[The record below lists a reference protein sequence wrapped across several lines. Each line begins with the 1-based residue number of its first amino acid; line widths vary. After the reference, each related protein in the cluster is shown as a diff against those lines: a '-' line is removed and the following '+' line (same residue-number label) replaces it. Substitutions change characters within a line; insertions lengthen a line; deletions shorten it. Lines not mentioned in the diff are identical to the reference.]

1 MIKIRLAQKGDLDF
15 VLRLTRDNMSGL
27 IDWNDDLFLS
37 NLKLENIFI
46 ALLEEE
52 PVGLLD
58 CEKKEDSLYIHNIQV
73 KKSFWRQGI
82 GSFLMNKAFSLA
94 KQSNCQKIT
103 LKVLKKNTGAIKFYQ
118 TLGFSVLADADNEN
132 VYLEKRS
139 TYPPLPAYLQ

>member
-1 MIKIRLAQKGDLDF
+1 MIKIRPAKRSDLDF
-15 VLRLTRDNMSGL
+15 ILKLTRGNMSWL

-37 NLKLENIFI
+37 NLKLEKIFI

-82 GSFLMNKAFSLA
+82 GSELMNRAFSLA
-94 KQSNCQKIT
+94 KQLDCPKIT
-103 LKVLKKNTGAIKFYQ
+103 LKVLKKNTGAINFYQ
-118 TLGFSVLADADNEN
+118 KLGFSILANADSES
-132 VYLEKRS
+132 VYLEKK
-139 TYPPLPAYLQ
+139 LL

>member
-1 MIKIRLAQKGDLDF
+1 MTMIKIRPAKRSDLDF
-15 VLRLTRDNMSGL
+15 ILKLTRGNMSWL

-82 GSFLMNKAFSLA
+82 GSELMNRAFSLA
-94 KQSNCQKIT
+94 KQLDCPKIT
-103 LKVLKKNTGAIKFYQ
+103 LKVLKKNTGVINFYQ
-118 TLGFSVLADADNEN
+118 KLGFSILANADSES
-132 VYLEKRS
+132 VYLEKK
-139 TYPPLPAYLQ
+139 LL

>member
-1 MIKIRLAQKGDLDF
+1 MIKIRPAKRSDLDF
-15 VLRLTRDNMSGL
+15 ILKLTRGNMSWL

-82 GSFLMNKAFSLA
+82 GSELMNRAFSLA
-94 KQSNCQKIT
+94 KQLDCPKIT
-103 LKVLKKNTGAIKFYQ
+103 LKVLKKNTGVINFYQ
-118 TLGFSVLADADNEN
+118 KLGFSILANADSES
-132 VYLEKRS
+132 VYLEKK
-139 TYPPLPAYLQ
+139 LL